1 MTGEA
6 ARCADTAAEA
16 VRALNHA
23 TVFTDGGRLTG
34 PANVYDVLGSL
45 ATLAAR
51 LPQALS
57 QLQAFL
63 TREHTAGRVQIVDG
77 QHVGDPAAAV
87 ADVDRWLTCAA
98 GSADTLREALEHAH
112 TTLTCTAAGPHR
124 D

>member
-1 MTGEA
+1 VTGDA
-6 ARCADTAAEA
+6 GRCADTAAEA

-23 TVFTDGGRLTG
+23 TVFADGGLTG
-34 PANVYDVLGSL
+34 PGDVYDVLGSL

-77 QHVGDPAAAV
+77 QHVGDPAAAI
-87 ADVDRWLTCAA
+87 ADVDRWLTCAT
-98 GSADTLREALEHAH
+98 GSADLLREALEHAH
-112 TTLTCTAAGPHR
+112 ATLTWAAR
-124 D
+124 ADAQD

>member
-1 MTGEA
+1 VTGEA

-23 TVFTDGGRLTG
+23 TVFTDGGLTG
-34 PANVYDVLGSL
+34 PGDVYDVLGSL

-63 TREHTAGRVQIVDG
+63 TREHTAGRVQILDG
-77 QHVGDPAAAV
+77 QHTGDPAAAI
-87 ADVDRWLTCAA
+87 ADVARWLTCAA
-98 GSADTLREALEHAH
+98 GSADTLREALEQAH
-112 TTLTCTAAGPHR
+112 TTLTCTAGPAQ